1 MVRGDMD
8 RLIGDRGA
16 KDPAVMEAML
26 VEYGAPVYRLALS
39 VLGDPDDAQDAVQD
53 TFIQAAAG
61 LGRYQVGTNFKA
73 WLFKIA
79 LNNCRMT
86 LRKRSTRRSLGQA
99 WAALTNPSSRE
110 PGTEAQVVQGETR
123 AELWDLV
130 DGLDE
135 KQRLVVLLRLAHE
148 LKVREI
154 SQVLGVNEK
163 TVYTRLYD
171 AFARLRVQ
179 ISTRPEFAQLWEE
192 VQR

>member
-86 LRKRSTRRSLGQA
+86 LRKRRARRSLGQA

-171 AFARLRVQ
+171 AFAWLRVQ